1 MPITRRQFEL
11 GIDDTI
17 AEWITKV
24 HALLAESR
32 DQAFTLVEITS
43 ALKTHIETFQ
53 SELRRARGID
63 PDAKYVVVAEPPIDT
78 ALAKLQE
85 LSAADA
91 REVDSQIY
99 YAYRGDLPDL
109 R

>member
-17 AEWITKV
+17 AEWMRKV
-24 HALLAESR
+24 HALLAHNR
-32 DQAFTLVEITS
+32 DQAFSEQEIND
-43 ALKTHIETFQ
+43 AFKDDINAFQ
-53 SELRRARGID
+53 RELRIARGFD
-63 PDAKYVVVAEPPIDT
+63 PDEDHIIVGRPPIPT
-78 ALAKLQE
+78 AIAKLRE
-85 LSAADA
+85 IFAVEA
-91 REVDSQIY
+91 REVDSGIY